1 MGKTG
6 ESAIKL
12 VHLHFSIFMKK
23 LLIATTN
30 KGKLHELSG
39 FLHDLPVELV
49 SLSDVG
55 IDQDV
60 EEDGKTYQE
69 NAEKKA
75 KFYCQLSGLPTI
87 ADDGGLEIAALNN
100 EPGIHSR
107 RWLGYAAT
115 DQELIEHM
123 MKVAKELPNDNR
135 KARFVTVDCLAL
147 PTGEVYSEEGSVDGI
162 IAEKPLLNMLEGYPY
177 RSFFYLPKLQKYYHE
192 SELTKEE
199 MKQYNHRYMAIQKLK
214 PVIREVL
221 W

>member
-1 MGKTG
+1 MQ
-6 ESAIKL
+6 
-12 VHLHFSIFMKK
+12 K

-30 KGKLHELSG
+30 PGKLRELSD
-39 FLHDLPVELV
+39 FLKDLPVELV

-75 KFYCQLSGLPTI
+75 KFYAQLSGLPAI
-87 ADDGGLEIAALNN
+87 ADDGGLEINALNN

-115 DQELIEHM
+115 DQELIDHM
-123 MKVAKELPNDNR
+123 KQVAKDLPSDNR

-147 PTGEVYSEEGSVDGI
+147 PTGETFCEEGSVEGI
-162 IAEKPLLNMLEGYPY
+162 IAEKPLLKLLEGYPY
-177 RSFFYLPKLQKYYHE
+177 RSFFYLPELKKYYHE
-192 SELTKEE
+192 SELTDEE
-199 MKQYNHRYMAIQKLK
+199 MKTYNHRYIAIQKLK
-214 PVIREVL
+214 PKLEQALKI
-221 W
+221 

>member
-1 MGKTG
+1 
-6 ESAIKL
+6 
-12 VHLHFSIFMKK
+12 MKK

-39 FLHDLPVELV
+39 FLKDLPVELL

-75 KFYCQLSGLPTI
+75 RFYSQLSGLPAI
-87 ADDGGLEIAALNN
+87 ADDGGLEIAALSN

-115 DQELIEHM
+115 DQELIDHM
-123 MKVAKELPNDNR
+123 VTVAKELPQDNR
-135 KARFVTVDCLAL
+135 NARFIMVDCFSV
-147 PTGEVYSEEGSVDGI
+147 PSGETYCQEGSVEGI
-162 IAEKPLLNMLEGYPY
+162 IAENPSLNFLEGYPY
-177 RSFFYLPKLQKYYHE
+177 RSFFYLPQIQKYYFE
-192 SELTKEE
+192 TELTPEE
-199 MKQYNHRYMAIQKLK
+199 MKQYNHRYIAIQKLLPK
-214 PVIREVL
+214 IREEL
-221 W
+221 RI